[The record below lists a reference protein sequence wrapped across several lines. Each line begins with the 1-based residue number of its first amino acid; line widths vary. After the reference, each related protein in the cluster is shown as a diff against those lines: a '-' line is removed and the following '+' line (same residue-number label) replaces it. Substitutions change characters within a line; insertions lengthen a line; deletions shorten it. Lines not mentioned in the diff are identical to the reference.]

1 MMAEAI
7 RKRWPKMRIL
17 HLPDYD
23 QLPPE
28 LPDADIFVG
37 YSLRASQLIEAKKLK
52 WIHSTAAGVAQLM
65 YPELRDSGIM
75 VTNPSGIFSVP
86 MAEHTIGLLLAL
98 ARNFPDSVRGQDR
111 SEWVQQPLWDKP
123 QHLTEVNGKIL
134 LIVGFG
140 SIGHEV
146 ARRARAFDLRVWGVT
161 RSGEGDRTLAEKIIP
176 AKDLNTVLPEADYVL
191 IAAPETS
198 ETKHLIGEAELAR
211 MKPGARLINV
221 GRGSLLDEAALI
233 RALESGKL
241 GGAALD
247 VTQIEPLPAD
257 NPLWKAPNLFITPHT
272 SAVSDRLW
280 HRETA
285 LLMELL
291 ELWFA
296 GKELFNRSIRQRPP
310 PNDAARSDL
319 RQRCRYLSFLS
330 GPFLDHTAGFWRA
343 ASLPRINPYFCF
355 FPLLVHDVI
364 GPPSV
369 STNSTFIL
377 LNFPSLAPPDVEY
390 VKMY

>member
-1 MMAEAI
+1 MNRATPAESKLVICVWHPFTEWRPKPLMAEAI
-7 RKRWPKMRIL
+7 RKRWPAMRVL

-23 QLPPE
+23 QLPAE
-28 LPDADIFVG
+28 LPDTDIFVG
-37 YSLRASQLIEAKKLK
+37 YSLRAQQLKDARKLK

-111 SEWVQQPLWDKP
+111 SAWVQQELWDKP
-123 QHLTEVNGKIL
+123 QHLTELNGQVL

-140 SIGHEV
+140 SIGREV
-146 ARRARAFDLRVWGVT
+146 ARRARAFDMRVWGVT
-161 RSGEGDRTLAEKIIP
+161 RSGEGDRTLAQKIVA
-176 AKDLNTVLPEADYVL
+176 AKDLNAVLPEADYAL
-191 IAAPETS
+191 IAAPETR

-221 GRGSLLDEAALI
+221 GRGSLLDETALI

-247 VTQIEPLPAD
+247 VTPTEPLPAESS
-257 NPLWKAPNLFITPHT
+257 LWKAPNLLITPHT

-280 HRETA
+280 FRQAHI
-285 LLMELL
+285 LVQLL
-291 ELWFA
+291 ERWFD
-296 GKELFNRSIRQRPP
+296 GRDLFNQVDFTRG
-310 PNDAARSDL
+310 
-319 RQRCRYLSFLS
+319 Y
-330 GPFLDHTAGFWRA
+330 
-343 ASLPRINPYFCF
+343 
-355 FPLLVHDVI
+355 
-364 GPPSV
+364 
-369 STNSTFIL
+369 
-377 LNFPSLAPPDVEY
+377 
-390 VKMY
+390 